1 VGIENGSGQE
11 QQKEPAMTSTVTSF
25 IPRAA
30 EILPAYANM
39 IHLVER
45 LHRRLMDVVT
55 EAVGRANIQDVNAV
69 QAIMLYNIADQ
80 ELTVS
85 ELRERDYYMGSN
97 SSYNVKKLVEGGFLC
112 YAKSRIDRRTV
123 RISLGVRGK
132 EVHGIVARAYQKHAA
147 TVEQLGGIPPGDF
160 DLVNRSLQR
169 LDRFWS
175 HQIEYKL

>member
-1 VGIENGSGQE
+1 MT
-11 QQKEPAMTSTVTSF
+11 PTMTSPA
-25 IPRAA
+25 PRAA

-55 EAVGRANIQDVNAV
+55 DALGRADINDVNAV
-69 QAIMLYNIADQ
+69 QAIMLYNISNQ

-85 ELRERDYYMGSN
+85 EIRERDYYTGSN
-97 SSYNVKKLVEGGFLC
+97 SSYNVTKLVEGGFLR

-123 RISLGVRGK
+123 RISLGERGK
-132 EVHGIVARAYQKHAA
+132 EIHAIVARAYEKHAA
-147 TVEQLGGIPPGDF
+147 TVEQLGGIPSGDF

-175 HQIEYKL
+175 DQIEYKL

>member
-1 VGIENGSGQE
+1 
-11 QQKEPAMTSTVTSF
+11 MTSTKTSL
-25 IPRAA
+25 PTRSA

-45 LHRRLMDVVT
+45 LHRRLMDIVT
-55 EAVGRANIQDVNAV
+55 DALDRAGIQDVNAV

-85 ELRERDYYMGSN
+85 ELRERDYYTGSN
-97 SSYNVKKLVEGGFLC
+97 SSYNVKKLVEGGFLR

-123 RISLGVRGK
+123 RISLGERGK
-132 EVHGIVARAYQKHAA
+132 EIHAIVASAYEKHAS
-147 TVEQLGGIPPGDF
+147 TVEQLGGIQSGDF
-160 DLVNRSLQR
+160 DIVNRSLQR

-175 HQIEYKL
+175 DQIEYKL